1 MRAIQ
6 VTYHTIKEAG
16 DRKFV
21 LAIRAVTHTVTLQ
34 SKVHMSIIH
43 SKKTIMNQS
52 VLLVGS
58 RRCNANCHF
67 GLAWDNKIL
76 VGRPSPLGIL
86 QTMRMKSTTNHS

>member
-43 SKKTIMNQS
+43 SKK
-52 VLLVGS
+52 L
-58 RRCNANCHF
+58 
-67 GLAWDNKIL
+67 
-76 VGRPSPLGIL
+76 
-86 QTMRMKSTTNHS
+86 